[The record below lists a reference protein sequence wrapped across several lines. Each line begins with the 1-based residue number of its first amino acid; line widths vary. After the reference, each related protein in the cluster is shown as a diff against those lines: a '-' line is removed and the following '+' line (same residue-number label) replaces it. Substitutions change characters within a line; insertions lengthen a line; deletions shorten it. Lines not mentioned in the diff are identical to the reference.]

1 MDELSMIREA
11 YGEPAPPTLREM
23 TEARARMFEEP
34 ASRRRVQVG
43 WRFRAGLGLV
53 AAGAAV
59 AIAVTVTGSGSPAP
73 PTVDLGKR
81 AVLAAAERA
90 AAQPTGRYWFSDQ
103 IQGRS
108 FVMRPESGEYAI
120 VGAHS
125 EGFQWAGARTG
136 DGGAFYGR
144 DLPAR
149 PLTPQDAAAWKRAG
163 SPGTFRVWEKDH
175 YSTYTRGTTQ
185 WKANREGAS
194 RGGTFLVGGRTMTV
208 AQIQGLPTDP
218 GALAKMFFDSGG
230 KAGVPVPAGR
240 PMSPSDKMLVTSD
253 LLELSP
259 LPPKVRAGLMR
270 ALAAQPG
277 IRAVGRATDPL
288 GRTGVALA
296 AADEPVRVD
305 AGLGAPPQEQGEYRV
320 RSELVFDR
328 RDGMLLAEQRVL
340 TRPGGA
346 YRTREPGF
354 VIGYWAV
361 RDSGWTDTKPKP
373 PTGLP
378 S

>member
-1 MDELSMIREA
+1 MDELSTIREA

-23 TEARARMFEEP
+23 TEARARVFEEP
-34 ASRRRVQVG
+34 VSHRRVRVG
-43 WRFRAGLGLV
+43 WRFKAGLGLL
-53 AAGAAV
+53 ASGTAV
-59 AIAVTVTGSGSPAP
+59 AVAVTVTGSGSPAP

-103 IQGRS
+103 IQGKA
-108 FVMRPESGEYAI
+108 FIMRPKTGEYAI

-125 EGFQWAGARTG
+125 EGFQWAGAKSG

-144 DLPAR
+144 DLSAR

-163 SPGTFRVWEKDH
+163 SPKTFRVWAKDH
-175 YSTYTRGTTQ
+175 YSTYTSDATP
-185 WKANREGAS
+185 WKANPMGAS
-194 RGGTFLVGGRTMTV
+194 HGGKFLVGGRTMTV
-208 AQIQGLPTDP
+208 AQIQDLPTDP
-218 GALAKMFFDSGG
+218 RALARMFFDSGR
-230 KAGVPVPAGR
+230 AGVPVPAGR
-240 PMSPSDKMLVTSD
+240 PMSPADKMLVTSD

-277 IRAVGRATDPL
+277 IRALGKAADPL

-296 AADEPVRVD
+296 TADESVRVD
-305 AGLGAPPQEQGEYRV
+305 GELGAPPAERGEYRV

-354 VIGYWAV
+354 VIDYWAV
-361 RDSGWTDTKPKP
+361 RDSGWTDARPKP
-373 PTGLP
+373 PSGLP